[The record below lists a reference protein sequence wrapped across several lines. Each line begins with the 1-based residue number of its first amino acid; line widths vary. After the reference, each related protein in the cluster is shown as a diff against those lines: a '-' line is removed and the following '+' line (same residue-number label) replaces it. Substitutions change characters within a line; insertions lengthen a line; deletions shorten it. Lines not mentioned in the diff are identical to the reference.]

1 MIHIFNRKEV
11 STVFSMK
18 EQARIREVLSK
29 NKIDYRIRTT
39 NRTSSS
45 PFSSGSRSR
54 TGSFVQNKD
63 IAYEYKFYAHKK
75 DYERAKDII
84 NN

>member
-18 EQARIREVLSK
+18 EQARIREILSK
-29 NKIDYRIRTT
+29 NKIDYRIRTL

-54 TGSFVQNKD
+54 TGSFGQNMD
-63 IAYEYKFYAHKK
+63 VVYEYTFYVNKK
-75 DYERAKDII
+75 DYERAKSLIS
-84 NN
+84 

>member
-29 NKIDYRIRTT
+29 NKIDYRIKTL

-45 PFSSGSRSR
+45 PFPSGSRSR
-54 TGSFVQNKD
+54 TGSFGQNMD
-63 IAYEYKFYAHKK
+63 IAYEYKFYVHKK
-75 DYERAKDII
+75 DYDRAKSLIRL
-84 NN
+84 